1 MNYDTGKFGIKD
13 LQKSLNY
20 IKNNGVSGV
29 LSHVKY
35 KMSGPGLAYN
45 GWYKDSHE
53 TDEEELELQR
63 QTDFSYKPRISIIV
77 PVYMTP
83 EYFLRAMIQSVQRQT
98 YPNWELIL
106 IDGSQVAPGKGDNK
120 ELSVYEKIYS
130 LETEKVIRQFA
141 DEDDRIKYHLM
152 EENMGISGNSNYG
165 ISHSTGE
172 YIAILNHDDIIT
184 DDALF
189 CFVKEL
195 QEVPYEV
202 LYCDED
208 KMSEDGTKYSDP
220 MLKPDY
226 SPDLLLSYNYI
237 KHFQVLKATLARA
250 VEGFHSAFD
259 GAQDYDF
266 ILRCCENVQS
276 PSMIKHIPR
285 VLYHW
290 RKNNRSK
297 DTSKMALAH
306 DMGKKALA
314 EHIKRMKVYGTVAD
328 TGIRELHKVRYE
340 TWGNPFISIVVCSV
354 GNLEYMKKLITS
366 LFEKARY
373 SNFEVIIVDRDA
385 SDETLLSYYRRMENI
400 RKNIKVFINE
410 NLATMHSMRNYGASM
425 AKGDYILFLD
435 SNLEVMDFTAIGD
448 MLGMCIR
455 EDVGIVSGVLYNDN
469 QTTFQKGMLVG
480 VNGVATYMHRG
491 VKKGDRSY
499 MMLNRAN
506 TNHSAVSAS
515 CMLVKTSLYNK
526 VGGFSD
532 KYKTDITDVD
542 F

>member
-53 TDEEELELQR
+53 ADEEELELQR

-220 MLKPDY
+220 MLKPD
-226 SPDLLLSYNYI
+226 
-237 KHFQVLKATLARA
+237 
-250 VEGFHSAFD
+250 
-259 GAQDYDF
+259 
-266 ILRCCENVQS
+266 
-276 PSMIKHIPR
+276 
-285 VLYHW
+285 
-290 RKNNRSK
+290 
-297 DTSKMALAH
+297 
-306 DMGKKALA
+306 
-314 EHIKRMKVYGTVAD
+314 
-328 TGIRELHKVRYE
+328 
-340 TWGNPFISIVVCSV
+340 
-354 GNLEYMKKLITS
+354 
-366 LFEKARY
+366 
-373 SNFEVIIVDRDA
+373 
-385 SDETLLSYYRRMENI
+385 
-400 RKNIKVFINE
+400 
-410 NLATMHSMRNYGASM
+410 
-425 AKGDYILFLD
+425 
-435 SNLEVMDFTAIGD
+435 
-448 MLGMCIR
+448 
-455 EDVGIVSGVLYNDN
+455 
-469 QTTFQKGMLVG
+469 
-480 VNGVATYMHRG
+480 
-491 VKKGDRSY
+491 
-499 MMLNRAN
+499 
-506 TNHSAVSAS
+506 
-515 CMLVKTSLYNK
+515 
-526 VGGFSD
+526 
-532 KYKTDITDVD
+532 
-542 F
+542 